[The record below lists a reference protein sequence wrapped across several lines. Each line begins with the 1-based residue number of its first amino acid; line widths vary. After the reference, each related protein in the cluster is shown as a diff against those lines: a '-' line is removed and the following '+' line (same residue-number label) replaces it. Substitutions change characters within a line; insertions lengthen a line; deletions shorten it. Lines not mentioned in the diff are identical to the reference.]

1 MAAYISDFDTVA
13 LDFVREE
20 PGQNQRPTLKI
31 IDQTKLP
38 GKVEFLFLTELEE
51 IREAIYLLRV
61 RGAPAIGVA
70 AAIGIYVI
78 ANEIDAPNANDFEA
92 AFMAARERLASAR
105 PTAVNLF
112 WALDRM
118 AKVVEGSRDKTVGA
132 VKALLR
138 EEAVKIRDED
148 VAACRKIGENGL
160 TLIKDGDGI
169 LTHCNA
175 GQLAAVKYGTALAPV
190 HLGRERGYRFRVFT
204 DETRPLLQGIR
215 LSAFE
220 LSAAGIETTVICDN
234 MASQVMKNGWVQA
247 VFAGCDRMAAN
258 GDACNKIGTSGV
270 AILAKHYGIPFY
282 ICLPLSTIDM
292 NIKTGEGIVI
302 EERDPAEVTEM
313 WYRKPMAPA
322 GVKVF
327 NPAFDVTEHEL
338 ITAIVT
344 ERGIVRPPY
353 EESLRGIYGKKDV

>member
-1 MAAYISDFDTVA
+1 MPSDILDFDTVA
-13 LDFVREE
+13 LEE
-20 PGQNQRPTLKI
+20 PDGPGGKNPALKI

-38 GKVEFLFLTELEE
+38 LKVEFLLLKELEE
-51 IREAIYLLRV
+51 IREAIFLLKV

-70 AAIGIYVI
+70 AAIGVYVVTSGSS
-78 ANEIDAPNANDFEA
+78 AKTFDEFESEFEA
-92 AFMAARERLASAR
+92 ARKRLASAR

-118 AKVVEGSRDKTVGA
+118 AKVVEKSRGKSVEE

-138 EEAVKIRDED
+138 AEAVKIRDGD
-148 VAACRKIGENGL
+148 VAACKKIGEYGL

-175 GQLAAVKYGTALAPV
+175 GQLAAVRYGTALAPV
-190 HLGRERGYRFRVFT
+190 HLGRERGYHFKVFT
-204 DETRPLLQGIR
+204 DETRPLLQGSR

-220 LSAAGIETTVICDN
+220 LSAAGIDTTVICDN

-247 VFAGCDRMAAN
+247 VFTGCDRMAAN

-282 ICLPLSTIDM
+282 ICLPFSTVDM
-292 NIKTGEGIVI
+292 KTKKGEDIVI
-302 EERDPAEVTEM
+302 EERDPKEVTEM
-313 WYRKPMAPA
+313 WYREPMAPA

-327 NPAFDVTEHEL
+327 NPAFDVTDNEL
-338 ITAIVT
+338 ITAVVT
-344 ERGIVRPPY
+344 ERGIVLPPY
-353 EESLRGIYGKKDV
+353 DENLKSV